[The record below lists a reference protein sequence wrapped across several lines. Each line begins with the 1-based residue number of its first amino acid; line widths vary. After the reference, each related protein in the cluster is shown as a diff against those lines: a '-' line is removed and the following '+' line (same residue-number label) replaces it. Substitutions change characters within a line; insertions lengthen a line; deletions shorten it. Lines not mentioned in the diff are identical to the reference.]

1 LYEFIGKKERKKHK
15 MSDTAL
21 PKIFLWMSY
30 LYEFSC
36 AASVGWAGQ
45 RFSRIWHMEASSS
58 LCKHLKEYFK
68 SHVEEDE
75 TFASRYFLYTV

>member
-1 LYEFIGKKERKKHK
+1 
-15 MSDTAL
+15 MSDKAL
-21 PKIFLWMSY
+21 PKIFLSISY
-30 LYEFSC
+30 LCEFSC

-45 RFSRIWHMEASSS
+45 RSSRILHKEASSS
-58 LCKHLKEYFK
+58 LYKHIKEYFK